1 MKNTKPTGR
10 TLDMT
15 KGSPMKLLFTFA
27 LPLFLGN
34 LLQQFYNLADTSIA
48 GHLLGDAAL
57 AQIGA
62 TSALY
67 SLITN
72 FAFGLNNGLA
82 LNVSRSFGAGDKKE
96 MKRSVCWMV
105 TLAFI
110 SALVMTVGFLMFRK
124 PLLTVMQTPEDVL
137 DGALSYFTVILA
149 GIPLTMAYNL
159 ESALLQSMGN
169 SVTPLGFLLFSS
181 ILNVILDFFFIGN
194 PLNWGVQGAAAA
206 TVLSQGLSAALG
218 FLYIL
223 KNYPEIRFGRK
234 DWKVPGKFVTE
245 MFWTGL
251 SMALMSAIYNLGSV
265 ILQSSINAL
274 GSVYIAAQVGGRKL
288 AEFFYIPGIALGTSA
303 ATFSSQN
310 FGAGE
315 RARIAKGARSG
326 IFMYFCWWLVALVFV
341 IFLAPTAVKFITGS
355 SNPEVIKNGVLYL
368 RISIPMIPPMA
379 ILVILRNILQGMRRP
394 GMPLFCSCLE
404 LIGKV
409 IFALWLVPAFGY
421 LAVCICEPVTW
432 VICCVVI
439 AVAVFAIRGEFT
451 NRHI

>member
-1 MKNTKPTGR
+1 
-10 TLDMT
+10 
-15 KGSPMKLLFTFA
+15 
-27 LPLFLGN
+27 
-34 LLQQFYNLADTSIA
+34 
-48 GHLLGDAAL
+48 
-57 AQIGA
+57 
-62 TSALY
+62 
-67 SLITN
+67 
-72 FAFGLNNGLA
+72 
-82 LNVSRSFGAGDKKE
+82 
-96 MKRSVCWMV
+96 
-105 TLAFI
+105 
-110 SALVMTVGFLMFRK
+110 
-124 PLLTVMQTPEDVL
+124 
-137 DGALSYFTVILA
+137 
-149 GIPLTMAYNL
+149 
-159 ESALLQSMGN
+159 MGN

-194 PLNWGVQGAAAA
+194 PLNLGVQGAAAA

-234 DWKVPGKFVTE
+234 DWKVPGKFVAE

>member
-1 MKNTKPTGR
+1 
-10 TLDMT
+10 
-15 KGSPMKLLFTFA
+15 
-27 LPLFLGN
+27 
-34 LLQQFYNLADTSIA
+34 
-48 GHLLGDAAL
+48 
-57 AQIGA
+57 
-62 TSALY
+62 
-67 SLITN
+67 
-72 FAFGLNNGLA
+72 
-82 LNVSRSFGAGDKKE
+82 
-96 MKRSVCWMV
+96 
-105 TLAFI
+105 
-110 SALVMTVGFLMFRK
+110 
-124 PLLTVMQTPEDVL
+124 
-137 DGALSYFTVILA
+137 
-149 GIPLTMAYNL
+149 
-159 ESALLQSMGN
+159 
-169 SVTPLGFLLFSS
+169 
-181 ILNVILDFFFIGN
+181 
-194 PLNWGVQGAAAA
+194 
-206 TVLSQGLSAALG
+206 
-218 FLYIL
+218 
-223 KNYPEIRFGRK
+223 
-234 DWKVPGKFVTE
+234 
-245 MFWTGL
+245 
-251 SMALMSAIYNLGSV
+251 MALMSAIYNLGSV
-265 ILQSSINAL
+265 ILQSSIMPSEAFISQL
-274 GSVYIAAQVGGRKL
+274 RWAVESMAGIFL
-288 AEFFYIPGIALGTSA
+288 HPGIALGTSA